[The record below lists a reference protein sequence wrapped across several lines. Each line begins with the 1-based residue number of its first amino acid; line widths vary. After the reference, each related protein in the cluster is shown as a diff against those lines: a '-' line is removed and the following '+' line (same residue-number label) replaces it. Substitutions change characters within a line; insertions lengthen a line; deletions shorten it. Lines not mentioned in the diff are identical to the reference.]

1 MIQLYHKII
10 HYGYEITFSEE
21 IKGNNNKIKQSKDQ
35 HNLDIQSTKISA
47 LSSGYVGK
55 CEFFDRWRCFSRA
68 KNSSLLNKELKP
80 QTVIVEKK
88 YQGLNKV
95 Y

>member
-55 CEFFDRWRCFSRA
+55 YEFLTDGDVLAER
-68 KNSSLLNKELKP
+68 KILLC
-80 QTVIVEKK
+80 
-88 YQGLNKV
+88 
-95 Y
+95 

>member
-55 CEFFDRWRCFSRA
+55 CEFLIDGDVLAEQKILPC
-68 KNSSLLNKELKP
+68 
-80 QTVIVEKK
+80 
-88 YQGLNKV
+88 
-95 Y
+95 